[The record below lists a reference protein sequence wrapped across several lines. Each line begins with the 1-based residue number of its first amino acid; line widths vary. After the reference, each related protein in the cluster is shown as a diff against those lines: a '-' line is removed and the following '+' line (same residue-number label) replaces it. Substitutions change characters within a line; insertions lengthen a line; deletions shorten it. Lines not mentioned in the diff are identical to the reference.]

1 MKTRYL
7 LPALMMSAFAF
18 AVAPASA
25 APAAH
30 QDHISA
36 SPMILAQMG
45 PSNGH
50 DRDRHHRAKPRRHT
64 SRPHYVPGHRY
75 HDAPRG
81 WHRYSRRPH
90 DWNRRGCILVG
101 PLWFCP

>member
-25 APAAH
+25 APATH
-30 QDHISA
+30 YGHVSA
-36 SPMILAQMG
+36 SPMMLAQMG
-45 PSNGH
+45 PSYGH
-50 DRDRHHRAKPRRHT
+50 DRDRRDRGSKYRRHT
-64 SRPHYVPGHRY
+64 SPPHYVPGHRY

-90 DWNRRGCILVG
+90 D
-101 PLWFCP
+101 